1 MTNYI
6 IHAIIAIAGWETG
19 RWLSRFFQKK
29 LTDWWW
35 RKMMLKTVEDIR
47 RLTPDDDEPLGTAES
62 VEDKGDHY
70 EVKVTLKDEDRG
82 TAALERH
89 KRP

>member
-1 MTNYI
+1 
-6 IHAIIAIAGWETG
+6 
-19 RWLSRFFQKK
+19 
-29 LTDWWW
+29 
-35 RKMMLKTVEDIR
+35 MMLKTVEDIR